1 MVYLKEIPR
10 HKPFF
15 MKTKKTTNRREFI
28 STSLKGGLAI
38 TVGLGAATPL
48 LQSFSTEKNSI
59 PPDFYTG
66 LDQQPLPY
74 KYDALENVI
83 DAMTMEI
90 HYSKHAAAY
99 SKNVKEAAAA
109 EKLDISRPL
118 EEVLAKISSYSAKMR
133 NNGGGHYNH
142 EMFWQC
148 MQPKKEGNAPA
159 GKLMDALTAT
169 FGSFDNFKKLFSDAG
184 KNRFGSGWAW
194 LYVSNDK
201 KLMIGSTAN
210 QDNPLMDIS
219 DIKGFPLL
227 GLDVWEHAY
236 YLKYQNKR
244 ADYIDNWWNV
254 VNWNYVQQRM
264 DSLKM

>member
-1 MVYLKEIPR
+1 MA
-10 HKPFF
+10 
-15 MKTKKTTNRREFI
+15 TKKATNRREFI

-38 TVGLGAATPL
+38 TVGLGAASPL
-48 LQSFSTEKNSI
+48 LQSFSTQPNIAS
-59 PPDFYTG
+59 PGSNTG
-66 LDQQPLPY
+66 FDQQPLPY

-83 DAMTMEI
+83 DSMTMEI

-99 SKNVKEAAAA
+99 SKNVKEAALA
-109 EKLDISRPL
+109 EKVDTNRPL

-148 MQPKKEGNAPA
+148 MQPKREGNAPTGSLQLA
-159 GKLMDALTAT
+159 IGKT
-169 FGSFDNFKKLFSDAG
+169 FGSLDAFKKQFSDAG

-194 LYVSNDK
+194 LYMDK
-201 KLMIGSTAN
+201 DKNLRIGSTPN

-227 GLDVWEHAY
+227 ALDVWEHAY

-254 VNWNYVQQRM
+254 VNWNYVQERF
-264 DSLKM
+264 DKMS